1 MGSRRIAVALA
12 CAALLVATA
21 ASAAPRGAR
30 ATGHDWTR
38 FGWTMSRTS
47 APTFATGI
55 TAGNVR
61 SLVRKQVQLD
71 GTVDSSADLPHGV
84 QVGGAAHDTF
94 FVTTTYGKTEAIDAS
109 SGAVLWRYTPP
120 GYSSWAGSAQI
131 TTATPVADP
140 GRAYIYAAVAR
151 RDDREARRRRRPR
164 RLERLDHA
172 PSVAREDRRVPELQR
187 AAT

>member
-12 CAALLVATA
+12 CAALLVVTA

-55 TAGNVR
+55 TAGNVK

-71 GTVDSSADLPHGV
+71 GTVDSSADLP
-84 QVGGAAHDTF
+84 AA
-94 FVTTTYGKTEAIDAS
+94 AS
-109 SGAVLWRYTPP
+109 R
-120 GYSSWAGSAQI
+120 SA
-131 TTATPVADP
+131 
-140 GRAYIYAAVAR
+140 AR
-151 RDDREARRRRRPR
+151 RTTR
-164 RLERLDHA
+164 
-172 PSVAREDRRVPELQR
+172 SS
-187 AAT
+187 